1 MKISEVRALS
11 DGDLAKQLESSHKE
25 LLDLR
30 FKRTTKQLV
39 NHRQVLMTRRKIA
52 QINTI
57 IKERQLAKDSE
68 AAG

>member
-1 MKISEVRALS
+1 MKISEVRGLS
-11 DGDLAKQLESSHKE
+11 DEDLVKQLESAHRE

-39 NHRQVLMTRRKIA
+39 NHRQVMMARKQIA

-57 IKERQLAKDSE
+57 VRERQLAKEME